1 MKYRM
6 IREFRTRIMA
16 GTIIGAVAIVSGFSS
31 PAMSQDDKP
40 IKMGVFL
47 SLTGPAAAGAAAL
60 KIGYDMAIKEINEAG
75 GIAGRQIQAVY
86 ADEQGDPTVGVGEM
100 KRLVFQEK
108 VDVVVGNQNSQVNLA
123 ALPTLTE
130 GKIASI
136 SDTGSALLTVEA
148 GPYHFSNLPSTA
160 IQGQA
165 IADYVVDVIGS
176 KSPALLYD
184 DGAASKSG
192 VEAIKEAFQAR
203 GVKLAGE
210 QQYKFHP
217 ADVTPQLL
225 SLRRS
230 TPDLLVYYAGSP
242 DDVGVVQKN
251 KMEIGW
257 DIQELTSL
265 VAAAVPQLAIKR
277 AGPNAFDNTL
287 AQTLTRF
294 TYCESA
300 GGGDA
305 DVVEFIKNVQEFAP
319 GRGADADYFNVA
331 NAYDAVYI
339 FKQAIE
345 ATNSTDGPTLTEWL
359 ETNAG
364 EIKGTISAAKLSASK
379 TNHFLVGPDSL
390 TMVEN
395 PHERNEEGLQRRAG
409 C

>member
-1 MKYRM
+1 MKQSLPGS
-6 IREFRTRIMA
+6 IRAAAFGA
-16 GTIIGAVAIVSGFSS
+16 IISVLATSVLV
-31 PAMSQDDKP
+31 PAPAFAEDKKP
-40 IKMGVFL
+40 IRMGVFL
-47 SLTGPAAAGAAAL
+47 SLTGPAAAGASAL
-60 KIGYDMAIKEINEAG
+60 KIGYEMAIKEINDAG
-75 GIAGRQIQAVY
+75 GIAGRQIEPVY

-108 VDVVVGNQNSQVNLA
+108 VDIVVGNQNSQVNLA

-136 SDTGSALLTVEA
+136 SDTGSALLTVKA

-160 IQGQA
+160 IQGEA
-165 IADYVVDVIGS
+165 IANYVVDVIGA
-176 KSPALLYD
+176 KAPALLYD

-192 VEAIKEAFQAR
+192 VEAIKAAFEKR
-203 GVKLAGE
+203 GVALAGE

-225 SLRRS
+225 SLRRGS
-230 TPDLLVYYAGSP
+230 PDLLVYYAGSP

-257 DIQELTSL
+257 DIIELTSL
-265 VAAAVPQLAIKR
+265 VAAAVPQLAVKR

-294 TYCESA
+294 TYCASA
-300 GGGDA
+300 GGGDPE
-305 DVVEFIKNVQEFAP
+305 VVAFIKKVQAFAP
-319 GRGADADYFNVA
+319 GRGEDADYFNVA
-331 NAYDAVYI
+331 NAYDAVNI

-345 ATNSTDGPTLTEWL
+345 ATGSTEGPVLTDWL
-359 ETNAG
+359 QTNAG
-364 EIKGTISAAKLSASK
+364 EVKGTISAVKLSASE
-379 TNHFLVGPDSL
+379 TSHFLVGPDSL
-390 TMVEN
+390 TMVER
-395 PHERNEEGLQRRAG
+395 PQERNAEGLQKRAG